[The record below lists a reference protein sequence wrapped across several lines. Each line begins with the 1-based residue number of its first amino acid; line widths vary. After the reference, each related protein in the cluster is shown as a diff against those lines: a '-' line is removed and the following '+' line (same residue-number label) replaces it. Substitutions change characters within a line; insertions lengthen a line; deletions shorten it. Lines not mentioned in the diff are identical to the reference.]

1 MKHIA
6 HASPLTFSLTRP
18 LKAISLGVAATA
30 AVCLAPQPSL
40 AQGSLDSM
48 SYAQGQAQAQ
58 LQSLVAPIALYPD
71 PLVAQ
76 VLQASTYP
84 DQVSEAAIQVAS
96 NPSPAAIDS
105 EFWDASVIAVAHYP
119 PVIEM
124 MANQIT
130 WTEQLGHAYL
140 SQQAQVFQAIQAL
153 RAKAVSLGNLKNT
166 SQQQVVQNG
175 DVVSIYPA
183 TPLMYVPQYDPV
195 VVYNQA
201 PMWGAAPLIGFG
213 AGWAIG
219 SAMNTTSVNWAGG
232 TIQSYPPGAGWRT
245 AYANDASARVAGVTA
260 DGTAYA
266 GREGAT
272 TLANGAEV
280 KGYQGAAVGP
290 DGAAAGRGW
299 NYSNGSTDAGG
310 FSRTVDTDNGVYN
323 IHGAGVEG
331 ANGSDGAVT
340 ATHVNNQGQV
350 TSSTV
355 TDRDGDISSD
365 DLRSDNAFS
374 EAHDND
380 WHPAYADRG
389 AESRQ
394 SYGGDALAAHRF
406 GGGGFGRR

>member
-1 MKHIA
+1 MNNVA
-6 HASPLTFSLTRP
+6 HGPIPLPLTHP
-18 LKAISLGVAATA
+18 LKAISLGVVAAA
-30 AVCLAPQPSL
+30 ALCLAPQPAV
-40 AQGSLDSM
+40 AQGALDSM
-48 SYAQGQAQAQ
+48 GYAQGQTQTQ

-76 VLQASTYP
+76 ILQASTYP
-84 DQVSEAAIQVAS
+84 DQVSEAAIEVAS
-96 NPSPAAIDS
+96 NPRPTAIDS

-119 PVIEM
+119 PVIQM

-140 SQQAQVFQAIQAL
+140 SQQAAVFQAIQAM
-153 RAKAVSLGNLKNT
+153 RAKAVSLGNLKST

-175 DVVSIYPA
+175 GVVSIYPA
-183 TPLMYVPQYDPV
+183 TELMYVPQYDPV

-213 AGWAIG
+213 VGWAIG
-219 SAMNTTSVNWAGG
+219 SAMNTTTVNWAGG
-232 TIQSYPPGAGWRT
+232 TIQNYPPGSGWRN
-245 AYANDASARVAGVTA
+245 AYANDATGRVAGVTA

-310 FSRTVDTDNGVYN
+310 FSRTVDTANGVYN
-323 IHGAGVEG
+323 IHGAGAEG
-331 ANGSDGAVT
+331 ANGSDGYVT
-340 ATHVNNQGQV
+340 ATHVNDQGQV
-350 TSSTV
+350 SSSTV
-355 TDRDGDISSD
+355 TDRDGDISSSD
-365 DLRSDNAFS
+365 DLRADNAFS
-374 EAHDND
+374 EAHDED
-380 WHPAYADRG
+380 WHPDYADRG
-389 AESRQ
+389 AWSRQ
-394 SYGGDALAAHRF
+394 SYGDDALAARRF